1 MLKKTALLLIGLSFL
16 ACGGRLPA
24 QSTAK
29 NIVRNHFN
37 QYGKKYEAS
46 PFGGKKV
53 TNVEILKIEEI
64 HKHLVSAVS
73 FVTLE
78 GPEVFKVRLVI
89 EKGPFGWRALSW
101 ENLSGG

>member
-1 MLKKTALLLIGLSFL
+1 MML

-29 NIVRNHFN
+29 NLIRKHFN
-37 QYGKKYEAS
+37 KYGKKYEAS

-53 TNVEILKIEEI
+53 TSVEILKIDEI
-64 HKHLVSAVS
+64 HKHLVSAIS
-73 FVTLE
+73 FVTIE
-78 GPEVFKVRLVI
+78 GPEVFKVRMVI
-89 EKGPFGWRALSW
+89 EKGPFGWRTVSW